1 MNLQLR
7 GKAKPDKASDHPCLL
22 LCTWV
27 GLPASSRQSRHFF
40 GRGSLPRDSNLL
52 PVDIKINPQISLR
65 SSFPFYSDP
74 FLVFQFL
81 WLFQVNDSNLKIQSH
96 PLRKNM
102 RCLSFWVWDTPAIVF
117 TRSEIFMIYSPS
129 QMNRLLTVCM
139 FPVFIAHSSV
149 DGHLDCS
156 RSLDMGSRVGTS
168 MNKQTSLW

>member
-1 MNLQLR
+1 MNLQFR
-7 GKAKPDKASDHPCLL
+7 GKAKPAQGKQSS
-22 LCTWV
+22 
-27 GLPASSRQSRHFF
+27 LPGPLHLGGSSASSRQSRHFF

-102 RCLSFWVWDTPAIVF
+102 RCLSFWVWDTPTIVF
-117 TRSEIFMIYSPS
+117 TRSDH
-129 QMNRLLTVCM
+129 LLKFSWFILLHRWIDFLLCVC
-139 FPVFIAHSSV
+139 FLF
-149 DGHLDCS
+149 
-156 RSLDMGSRVGTS
+156 SLPIHQLMDI
-168 MNKQTSLW
+168 